1 MRIDGRRGWRR
12 GGCAVAGFLTL
23 AAVVSAPGIGAQS
36 SAYLDFDDLTRELRS
51 IVNASNL
58 ATMRSLGT
66 SHQGREIWLVEIAD
80 ASGPPIGQRPGVLVV
95 GNLSGDHLVGSS
107 LALETVRYLVGAG
120 ASEAELTEHV
130 IYVVPRLNPDGAEAM
145 FIGPRDGNRL
155 NALEFDTDND
165 GRMNE
170 DAAEDL
176 NGDGIITVM
185 RVPDPLGVY
194 MIDPDEPRLMK
205 EADAAKGET
214 GTHALYWEG
223 VDNDGDGFI
232 NEDGFG
238 GVDLDRHFQ
247 HEYPYWERDAG
258 YNMVG
263 QPEARALMDF
273 VIGTRNIAAVVT
285 FGHSD
290 NLVTPPGSG
299 GALTDATELDLN
311 SFADASND
319 EIFSQGLF
327 GTPFQRGGL
336 QLRGAQPGR
345 DNDPGSGQRPA
356 TTVNDADI
364 EYFETVSEAYK
375 EITGIEEVVINK
387 TAAGAFF
394 QYAYYQFGVPSFST
408 QGWALPSAEDEP
420 SDSGED
426 EPSDSGED
434 EPSDSGE
441 DEASGSARGG
451 ASASGDARILSA
463 FDASGED
470 VFVPWSTYQHP
481 DLGEVEIGGFRPYVV
496 TNPAPS
502 LLPELGAAHGEFIA
516 RLSTML
522 PRVRIASTEVEAH
535 GGGVFT
541 VTAHVQN
548 TGYFPS
554 ALQHG
559 VRSRSVDPVSVQ
571 IQIDPDDILTGAS
584 KTYMIQKLDGSG
596 TTQAISWV
604 IQGREGASVEI
615 RVRAEK
621 GGSDTATVTL
631 R

>member
-1 MRIDGRRGWRR
+1 MRIDGRRGLWAAS
-12 GGCAVAGFLTL
+12 GLFTL
-23 AAVVSAPGIGAQS
+23 AAVFTPPGIGAQS
-36 SAYLDFDDLTRELRS
+36 AAYLDFDDLTGELRS
-51 IVNASNL
+51 IVDSSDL

-66 SHQGREIWLVEIAD
+66 SHEGREIWLVEIAD
-80 ASGPPIGQRPGVLVV
+80 ASGPPLAQRPGVLVV

-107 LALETVRYLVGAG
+107 LALETVRYLVGSG
-120 ASEAELTEHV
+120 SSEAELSEHV

-145 FIGPRDGNRL
+145 FNGPRDGNRL
-155 NALEFDTDND
+155 NALEFDADND
-165 GRMNE
+165 DRMNE
-170 DAAEDL
+170 DAADDL
-176 NGDGIITVM
+176 NGDGVITVM
-185 RVPDPLGVY
+185 RVPDPLGAY

-205 EADAAKGET
+205 EADAAQGET

-223 VDNDGDGFI
+223 IDNDGDGFI
-232 NEDGFG
+232 NEDGSG

-273 VIGTRNIAAVVT
+273 VIGTRNIAAVVA

-290 NLVTPPGSG
+290 NLVTPPNSSG
-299 GALTDATELDLN
+299 RLTDATELELN
-311 SFADASND
+311 GFADASSD

-345 DNDPGSGQRPA
+345 DNDPSSGQRPA
-356 TTVNDADI
+356 TTVNDSDI
-364 EYFETVSEAYK
+364 EYFETVSEVYK
-375 EITGIEEVVINK
+375 DITGIEEVVINK
-387 TAAGAFF
+387 AAAGAFF
-394 QYAYYQFGVPSFST
+394 QYAYYHFGVPSFST
-408 QGWALPSAEDEP
+408 QGWALPRGDEDE
-420 SDSGED
+420 DEGSG
-426 EPSDSGED
+426 
-434 EPSDSGE
+434 
-441 DEASGSARGG
+441 
-451 ASASGDARILSA
+451 SGDARVLSG
-463 FDASGED
+463 FDAAGED
-470 VFVPWSTYQHP
+470 VFVSWSTYQHP

-502 LLPELGAAHGEFIA
+502 TLPELGAAHGEFIA
-516 RLSTML
+516 HLSTLL

-571 IQIDPDDILTGAS
+571 IQVEAEDILTGAA
-584 KTYMIQKLDGSG
+584 KTHMIQKLNGSG
-596 TTQAISWV
+596 TTQTVSWV
-604 IQGREGASVEI
+604 IQGRDGTSVEI

>member
-1 MRIDGRRGWRR
+1 MRIDGRRGRW
-12 GGCAVAGFLTL
+12 AASGFFTL
-23 AAVVSAPGIGAQS
+23 AAVFTPPGITAQS
-36 SAYLDFDDLTRELRS
+36 AAYLDFDDLTAELRS
-51 IVNASNL
+51 IVDSSDR
-58 ATMRSLGT
+58 ATIRSLGT

-80 ASGPPIGQRPGVLVV
+80 ASGPPLAQRPGVLVV

-107 LALETVRYLVGAG
+107 LALETVRYLIDAD
-120 ASEAELTEHV
+120 ASEADLTEHV

-145 FIGPRDGNRL
+145 FNGPRDGNRL
-155 NALEFDTDND
+155 NALKFDADND
-165 GRMNE
+165 DRMNE
-170 DAAEDL
+170 DAADDL
-176 NGDGIITVM
+176 NSDGVITVM
-185 RVPDPLGVY
+185 RVPDPLGAY

-205 EADAAKGET
+205 EADAAQGET

-223 VDNDGDGFI
+223 IDNDGDGFI

-273 VIGTRNIAAVVT
+273 VIGTRNIAAVVA

-290 NLVTPPGSG
+290 NLVTPPNSSG
-299 GALTDATELDLN
+299 RLTDATELDLN
-311 SFADASND
+311 GFADASRD

-345 DNDPGSGQRPA
+345 DNDPSSGQHPA
-356 TTVNDADI
+356 TTVNDSDI
-364 EYFETVSEAYK
+364 EYFETVSEVYK
-375 EITGIEEVVINK
+375 DITGIEEVVINK
-387 TAAGAFF
+387 AAAGAFF
-394 QYAYYQFGVPSFST
+394 QYAYYHFGVPSFST
-408 QGWALPSAEDEP
+408 QGWALPRGDDEEDEG
-420 SDSGED
+420 SG
-426 EPSDSGED
+426 
-434 EPSDSGE
+434 
-441 DEASGSARGG
+441 
-451 ASASGDARILSA
+451 SGDARVLSG
-463 FDASGED
+463 FDAAGED
-470 VFVPWSTYQHP
+470 VFVSWSTYQHP

-502 LLPELGAAHGEFIA
+502 TLPDLGAAHGEFIA
-516 RLSTML
+516 HLSTML
-522 PRVRIASTEVEAH
+522 PRVRIANTEVEAH

-571 IQIDPDDILTGAS
+571 IQVEAEDILTGAA
-584 KTYMIQKLDGSG
+584 KTHMIQKLNGSG
-596 TTQAISWV
+596 TTQTVSWV
-604 IQGREGASVEI
+604 IQGRDDASVEI

>member
-1 MRIDGRRGWRR
+1 MRIDGRRGRWAAS
-12 GGCAVAGFLTL
+12 GLFTL
-23 AAVVSAPGIGAQS
+23 AAVFTPPSIAAQS
-36 SAYLDFDDLTRELRS
+36 AAYLDFDDLTAELRS
-51 IVNASNL
+51 IVDSSDR

-80 ASGPPIGQRPGVLVV
+80 ASGPPLAQRPGVLVV

-107 LALETVRYLVGAG
+107 LALETVRYLIDAD
-120 ASEAELTEHV
+120 ASEADLTEHV

-145 FIGPRDGNRL
+145 FNGPRDGNRL
-155 NALEFDTDND
+155 NALEFDADND
-165 GRMNE
+165 DRMNE
-170 DAAEDL
+170 DAADDL
-176 NGDGIITVM
+176 NGDGVITVM
-185 RVPDPLGVY
+185 RVPDPLGAY

-205 EADAAKGET
+205 EADAAQGET

-223 VDNDGDGFI
+223 IDNDGDGFI

-273 VIGTRNIAAVVT
+273 VIGTRNIAAVVA

-290 NLVTPPGSG
+290 NLVTPPNSSG
-299 GALTDATELDLN
+299 RLTDATELDLN
-311 SFADASND
+311 GFADASSD

-345 DNDPGSGQRPA
+345 DNDPSSGQRPA
-356 TTVNDADI
+356 TTVNDSDI
-364 EYFETVSEAYK
+364 EYFETVSEVYK
-375 EITGIEEVVINK
+375 DITGIEEVVINK
-387 TAAGAFF
+387 AAAGAFF
-394 QYAYYQFGVPSFST
+394 QYAYYHFGVPSFST
-408 QGWALPSAEDEP
+408 QGWALPRGDEDE
-420 SDSGED
+420 DEGSG
-426 EPSDSGED
+426 
-434 EPSDSGE
+434 
-441 DEASGSARGG
+441 
-451 ASASGDARILSA
+451 SGDARVLSG
-463 FDASGED
+463 FDAAGED
-470 VFVPWSTYQHP
+470 VFVSWSTYQHP

-502 LLPELGAAHGEFIA
+502 TLPDLGAAHGEFIA
-516 RLSTML
+516 HLSTML

-571 IQIDPDDILTGAS
+571 IQVEAEDILTGAA
-584 KTYMIQKLDGSG
+584 KTHMIQKLNGSG
-596 TTQAISWV
+596 TTQTVSWV
-604 IQGREGASVEI
+604 IQGRDGTSVEI

>member
-1 MRIDGRRGWRR
+1 MRIDGRRGRW
-12 GGCAVAGFLTL
+12 AASGFFTL
-23 AAVVSAPGIGAQS
+23 AAVFTPPGITAQS
-36 SAYLDFDDLTRELRS
+36 AAYLDFDDLTAELRS
-51 IVNASNL
+51 IVDSSDR

-66 SHQGREIWLVEIAD
+66 SHQGREIWLVEITD
-80 ASGPPIGQRPGVLVV
+80 ASGPPLAQRPGVLVV

-107 LALETVRYLVGAG
+107 LALETVRYLIDAD
-120 ASEAELTEHV
+120 ASEADLTEHI

-145 FIGPRDGNRL
+145 FNGPRDGNRL
-155 NALEFDTDND
+155 NALEFDADND
-165 GRMNE
+165 DRMNE
-170 DAAEDL
+170 DAADDL
-176 NGDGIITVM
+176 NGDGVITVM
-185 RVPDPLGVY
+185 RVPDPLGAY

-205 EADAAKGET
+205 EADAAQGET

-223 VDNDGDGFI
+223 IDNDGDGFI

-273 VIGTRNIAAVVT
+273 VIGTRNIAAVVA

-290 NLVTPPGSG
+290 NLVTPPNSSG
-299 GALTDATELDLN
+299 RLTDATELDLN
-311 SFADASND
+311 GFADASSD

-336 QLRGAQPGR
+336 QLRGAQPGG
-345 DNDPGSGQRPA
+345 DNDPSSGQRPA
-356 TTVNDADI
+356 TTVNDSDI
-364 EYFETVSEAYK
+364 EYFETVSEVYK
-375 EITGIEEVVINK
+375 DITGIEEVVINK
-387 TAAGAFF
+387 AAAGAFF
-394 QYAYYQFGVPSFST
+394 QYAYYHFGVPSFST
-408 QGWALPSAEDEP
+408 QGWALPRGDEDE
-420 SDSGED
+420 DEGSG
-426 EPSDSGED
+426 
-434 EPSDSGE
+434 
-441 DEASGSARGG
+441 
-451 ASASGDARILSA
+451 SGDARVLSG
-463 FDASGED
+463 FDAAGED
-470 VFVPWSTYQHP
+470 VFVSWSTYQHP

-502 LLPELGAAHGEFIA
+502 TLPDLGAAHGEFIA
-516 RLSTML
+516 HLSTML

-571 IQIDPDDILTGAS
+571 IQVEAEDILTGAA
-584 KTYMIQKLDGSG
+584 KTHMIQKLNGSG
-596 TTQAISWV
+596 TTQTVSWV
-604 IQGREGASVEI
+604 IQGRDGTSVEI

>member
-1 MRIDGRRGWRR
+1 MRIDGRRGRWAAS
-12 GGCAVAGFLTL
+12 GLFTL
-23 AAVVSAPGIGAQS
+23 AAVFTPPGIAAQS
-36 SAYLDFDDLTRELRS
+36 AAYLDFDDLTAELRS
-51 IVNASNL
+51 IVDSSDR

-80 ASGPPIGQRPGVLVV
+80 ASGPPLAQRPGVLVV

-107 LALETVRYLVGAG
+107 LALETVRYLIDAD
-120 ASEAELTEHV
+120 ASEADLTEHV

-145 FIGPRDGNRL
+145 FNGPRDGNRL
-155 NALEFDTDND
+155 NALEFDADND
-165 GRMNE
+165 DRMNE
-170 DAAEDL
+170 DAADDL
-176 NGDGIITVM
+176 NGDGVITVM
-185 RVPDPLGVY
+185 RVPDPLGAY

-205 EADAAKGET
+205 EADAAQGET

-223 VDNDGDGFI
+223 IDNDGDGFI

-273 VIGTRNIAAVVT
+273 VIGTRNIAAVVA

-290 NLVTPPGSG
+290 NLVTPPNSSG
-299 GALTDATELDLN
+299 RLTDATELDLN
-311 SFADASND
+311 GFADASSD

-345 DNDPGSGQRPA
+345 DNDPSSGQRPA
-356 TTVNDADI
+356 TTVNDSDI
-364 EYFETVSEAYK
+364 EYFETVSEVYK
-375 EITGIEEVVINK
+375 DITGIEEVVINK
-387 TAAGAFF
+387 AAAGAFF
-394 QYAYYQFGVPSFST
+394 QYAYYHFGVPSFST
-408 QGWALPSAEDEP
+408 QGWALPRGDEDE
-420 SDSGED
+420 DEGSG
-426 EPSDSGED
+426 
-434 EPSDSGE
+434 
-441 DEASGSARGG
+441 
-451 ASASGDARILSA
+451 SGDARVLSG
-463 FDASGED
+463 FDAAGED
-470 VFVPWSTYQHP
+470 VFVSWSTYQHP

-502 LLPELGAAHGEFIA
+502 TLPDLGAAHGEFIA
-516 RLSTML
+516 HLSTML

-571 IQIDPDDILTGAS
+571 IQVEAEDILTGAA
-584 KTYMIQKLDGSG
+584 KTHMIQKLNGSG
-596 TTQAISWV
+596 TTQTVSWV
-604 IQGREGASVEI
+604 IQGRDSTSVEI

>member
-1 MRIDGRRGWRR
+1 LRIDGRRGRW
-12 GGCAVAGFLTL
+12 AASGFFTL
-23 AAVVSAPGIGAQS
+23 AAVFTPPGITAQS
-36 SAYLDFDDLTRELRS
+36 AAYLDFDDLTAELRS
-51 IVNASNL
+51 IVDSSDR
-58 ATMRSLGT
+58 ATIRSLGT

-80 ASGPPIGQRPGVLVV
+80 ASGPPLAQRPGVLVV

-107 LALETVRYLVGAG
+107 LALETVRYLIDAD
-120 ASEAELTEHV
+120 ASEADLTEHV

-145 FIGPRDGNRL
+145 FNGPRDGNRL
-155 NALEFDTDND
+155 NALKFDADND
-165 GRMNE
+165 DRMNE
-170 DAAEDL
+170 DAADDL
-176 NGDGIITVM
+176 NSDGVITVM
-185 RVPDPLGVY
+185 RVPDPLGAY

-205 EADAAKGET
+205 EADAAQGET

-223 VDNDGDGFI
+223 IDNDGDGFI

-273 VIGTRNIAAVVT
+273 VIGTRNIAAVVA

-290 NLVTPPGSG
+290 NLVTPPNSSG
-299 GALTDATELDLN
+299 RLTDATELDLN
-311 SFADASND
+311 GFADASRD

-345 DNDPGSGQRPA
+345 DNDPSSGQHPA
-356 TTVNDADI
+356 TTVNDSDI
-364 EYFETVSEAYK
+364 EYFETVSEVYK
-375 EITGIEEVVINK
+375 DITGIEEVVINK
-387 TAAGAFF
+387 AAAGAFF
-394 QYAYYQFGVPSFST
+394 QYAYYHFGVPSFST
-408 QGWALPSAEDEP
+408 QGWALPRGDDEEDEG
-420 SDSGED
+420 SG
-426 EPSDSGED
+426 
-434 EPSDSGE
+434 
-441 DEASGSARGG
+441 
-451 ASASGDARILSA
+451 SGDARVLSG
-463 FDASGED
+463 FDAAGED
-470 VFVPWSTYQHP
+470 VFVSWSTYQHP

-502 LLPELGAAHGEFIA
+502 TLPDLGAAHGEFIA
-516 RLSTML
+516 HLSTML
-522 PRVRIASTEVEAH
+522 PRVRIANTEVEAH

-571 IQIDPDDILTGAS
+571 IQVEAEDILTGAA
-584 KTYMIQKLDGSG
+584 KTHMIQKLNGSG
-596 TTQAISWV
+596 TTQTVSWV
-604 IQGREGASVEI
+604 IQGRDDASVEI

>member
-1 MRIDGRRGWRR
+1 MRIDGRRGLWAAS
-12 GGCAVAGFLTL
+12 GLFTL
-23 AAVVSAPGIGAQS
+23 AAVFTPPGIGAQS
-36 SAYLDFDDLTRELRS
+36 AAYLDFDDLTGELRS
-51 IVNASNL
+51 IVDSSDL

-66 SHQGREIWLVEIAD
+66 SHEGREIWLVEIAD
-80 ASGPPIGQRPGVLVV
+80 ASGPPLAQRPGVLVV

-107 LALETVRYLVGAG
+107 LALETVRYLVGSG
-120 ASEAELTEHV
+120 SSEAELSEHV

-145 FIGPRDGNRL
+145 FNGPRDGNRL
-155 NALEFDTDND
+155 NALDFDTDND

-170 DAAEDL
+170 DTADDL
-176 NGDGIITVM
+176 NGDGVITVM
-185 RVPDPLGVY
+185 RVLDPLGVY

-205 EADAAKGET
+205 EADAAQGET

-223 VDNDGDGFI
+223 IDNDGDGFI
-232 NEDGFG
+232 NEDGSG

-247 HEYPYWERDAG
+247 HEYPYWQRDAG
-258 YNMVG
+258 YNMLG

-273 VIGTRNIAAVVT
+273 VIGARNIAAVVT

-290 NLVTPPGSG
+290 NLVTPPGSSG
-299 GALTDATELDLN
+299 RLTDATELELN
-311 SFADASND
+311 GFADASND
-319 EIFSQGLF
+319 EIFSRGLF

-345 DNDPGSGQRPA
+345 DNDPSSGQRPA

-394 QYAYYQFGVPSFST
+394 QYGYYQFGVPSFST
-408 QGWALPSAEDEP
+408 QGWALPSAESEP
-420 SDSGED
+420 SGSGED
-426 EPSDSGED
+426 EASE
-434 EPSDSGE
+434 SGE
-441 DEASGSARGG
+441 DEASGSAQGA
-451 ASASGDARILSA
+451 ASASGDARVLAA
-463 FDASGED
+463 FDAAGED
-470 VFVPWSTYQHP
+470 VFVSWSTYQHP

-502 LLPELGAAHGEFIA
+502 TLPDLGAAHGEFIA
-516 RLSTML
+516 HLSTML

-571 IQIDPDDILTGAS
+571 IQVEAEDILTGAA
-584 KTYMIQKLDGSG
+584 KTHMIQKLNGSG
-596 TTQAISWV
+596 TTQTVSWV
-604 IQGREGASVEI
+604 IQGRDGTSVEI